1 MTRIF
6 STHNHPSWLKS
17 WPKSNLAL
25 STMRKLFNN
34 RNIKTQNATRQKHKL
49 RHDLSPTSP
58 GHLQE
63 ASYQQT
69 GTNSV
74 NSSQYFS
81 ESHTCGMSHICLMV
95 EAQFLFVKVIFHGV
109 QYVGKRKFRSVGFT
123 WDSVD
128 SLLCLRKCSNALA
141 IQRFSERWIQKHP
154 QELVDNNDM
163 GGSTEDYLKRFLTF
177 SCLTFAGAC
186 VVSSS
191 GTFEE
196 VKNKKSLH
204 HHHHHHHDHHHDVM
218 TSCSLQWTLWSS
230 PGQQCLLH
238 HPELQ
243 PRSWKPWSDQS
254 GSLLCDELQPFSEI
268 FFLFCNIWL

>member
-1 MTRIF
+1 MTKIF

-25 STMRKLFNN
+25 STMRKLSNN
-34 RNIKTQNATRQKHKL
+34 HNIKTQNATRQKEKL

-74 NSSQYFS
+74 SSSQYFS
-81 ESHTCGMSHICLMV
+81 KSHTCGMSHICLMV

-109 QYVGKRKFRSVGFT
+109 QYVGKRKFRSVCFT

-141 IQRFSERWIQKHP
+141 MLYEANLRIRRFSERWIQK
-154 QELVDNNDM
+154 
-163 GGSTEDYLKRFLTF
+163 
-177 SCLTFAGAC
+177 
-186 VVSSS
+186 
-191 GTFEE
+191 
-196 VKNKKSLH
+196 
-204 HHHHHHHDHHHDVM
+204 
-218 TSCSLQWTLWSS
+218 
-230 PGQQCLLH
+230 
-238 HPELQ
+238 
-243 PRSWKPWSDQS
+243 KPSRTGRQ
-254 GSLLCDELQPFSEI
+254 
-268 FFLFCNIWL
+268 